1 MIRGQERLYL
11 LQVKVLLVAV
21 LVTHVEEL
29 FALEETGADTRDFSF
44 EGPDAGELLSDLA
57 PHVGVLLLCR
67 AVVVVVV
74 VVGVVVVAALASIV
88 AVTVVAVGLVHVAVA
103 ISAVCT
109 LSGAARG
116 VPFLSPRGS
125 GGAGVGSRRAESTS
139 ERLVVQRVFPSMHPA
154 RSGGHCVDVP

>member
-29 FALEETGADTRDFSF
+29 FALEETGADARDFVSSSSL
-44 EGPDAGELLSDLA
+44 PLL
-57 PHVGVLLLCR
+57 R
-67 AVVVVVV
+67 
-74 VVGVVVVAALASIV
+74 SIV

-116 VPFLSPRGS
+116 VPVLSPRGS
-125 GGAGVGSRRAESTS
+125 GGAGVGSRRPK
-139 ERLVVQRVFPSMHPA
+139 LVCLPKLFTYNTLRNQL
-154 RSGGHCVDVP
+154 